1 MTSGNGRKRRSRN
14 GISGSVYPR
23 GKKWAYNVD
32 LGPDPLTGERRRDAR
47 SGFLSEDAAWEALAD
62 ANSQLRS
69 NRYVKNA
76 PRTIRQFL
84 DEWLEAVRISV
95 KPTTYSNYRSYVA
108 YYVVPIIGDRKLQDI
123 GPETITRLYG
133 HLLANGRR
141 RGNSN
146 QLMYEHWRTAVDAGR
161 RPKLA
166 EMAAIGGVTYAGAN
180 RAAQRY
186 RAGRVPG
193 EHCAGLDARTVH
205 SVHTMLNRAFRD
217 AVTSRYITENPV
229 TLATRVRQPRK
240 AHDVWTADELRRFLA
255 EAKAERLFA
264 MWLMFATT
272 GMRRSEAAG
281 AQRVH
286 ADTEGRTIT
295 LWDTRVIA
303 GGQAMDSDGKT
314 VRSRRQ
320 LALDRR
326 TAAALADHLAMLAE
340 ERRLHGADYQ
350 DHGLLFCWPD
360 GRPIYPET
368 ITDHFNRLVDR
379 AGLPLITLHDVRHT
393 YATMSLRAGVN
404 PKIVSTRLGHATV
417 AFTLDTYT
425 EDVPEL
431 YHAAAETV
439 SGLFLD
445 DEAEAPDEPPI
456 DLP

>member
-1 MTSGNGRKRRSRN
+1 
-14 GISGSVYPR
+14 
-23 GKKWAYNVD
+23 
-32 LGPDPLTGERRRDAR
+32 
-47 SGFLSEDAAWEALAD
+47 
-62 ANSQLRS
+62 
-69 NRYVKNA
+69 
-76 PRTIRQFL
+76 
-84 DEWLEAVRISV
+84 
-95 KPTTYSNYRSYVA
+95 
-108 YYVVPIIGDRKLQDI
+108 
-123 GPETITRLYG
+123 
-133 HLLANGRR
+133 
-141 RGNSN
+141 
-146 QLMYEHWRTAVDAGR
+146 
-161 RPKLA
+161 
-166 EMAAIGGVTYAGAN
+166 MAAIGGVTYAGAN

-193 EHCAGLDARTVH
+193 EYSAGLDARTVH

-217 AVTSRYITENPV
+217 AVISRYITENPV

-255 EAKAERLFA
+255 EAKAERLYA

-314 VRSRRQ
+314 IRSRRQ

-326 TAAALADHLAMLAE
+326 TAAALADHLALLDK
-340 ERRLHGADYQ
+340 ERQLHGAGYQ
-350 DHGLLFCWPD
+350 DRGLLFCWSD

-431 YHAAAETV
+431 HHAAAETV

-445 DEAEAPDEPPI
+445 SVYEPPI
-456 DLP
+456 VD

>member
-1 MTSGNGRKRRSRN
+1 VTSGNGRKRRTRN
-14 GISGSVYPR
+14 GITGSVYPR
-23 GKKWAYNVD
+23 GKRWAYNVD

-47 SGFLSEDAAWEALAD
+47 SGFLTEDAAWDALAE
-62 ANSQLRS
+62 ANSQLRT

-76 PRTIRQFL
+76 PRTVRQFL
-84 DEWLEAVRISV
+84 DEWLAAVRISV
-95 KPTTYSNYRSYVA
+95 KATTYSNYRNYVE
-108 YYVVPIIGDRKLQDI
+108 YYVVPIIGERKLQEI
-123 GPETITRLYG
+123 APETITRLYA
-133 HLLANGRR
+133 HLLTKGRR

-146 QLMYEHWRTAVDAGR
+146 QRMHEYWRRAIDAGQ
-161 RPKLA
+161 RPRLV

-193 EHCAGLDARTVH
+193 DYSAGLDARTVH

-217 AVTSRYITENPV
+217 AVSWRYITENPV

-240 AHDVWTADELRRFLA
+240 AHDVWTAEQLRRFLA
-255 EAKAERLFA
+255 EARMERLYA

-281 AQRVH
+281 ATRSHV
-286 ADTEGRTIT
+286 DTVERTIT

-303 GGQAMDSDGKT
+303 GGKAMESDGKT
-314 VRSRRQ
+314 IRSRRQ

-326 TAAALADHLAMLAE
+326 TADAIAEHLGMLDE
-340 ERRLHGADYQ
+340 ERRMHEGDYR
-350 DHGLLFCWPD
+350 DHGLLFCWSD
-360 GRPIYPET
+360 GRPLYPET
-368 ITDHFNRLVDR
+368 ITDQFNRLVDR

-431 YHAAAETV
+431 HHAAAETV

-445 DEAEAPDEPPI
+445 DDAETPDEPPI